1 MLYSD
6 KHNRNLINWNDMVRN
21 SCQRNVLQIIE
32 ESYCIF
38 ISYLRID
45 FKFLQDAMTG
55 ICYILHSYVTS

>member
-1 MLYSD
+1 
-6 KHNRNLINWNDMVRN
+6 MVRN